1 MAHKKK
7 AKKVR
12 VDDSTQTQSKTG
24 KSTEKT
30 PDKKAAAKK
39 DSTSMIS
46 KMETVIKSAGKK
58 GIGALQAGQK
68 LGLIKEDMDPGDR
81 SVALKQVRTLCRRAV
96 NGAATKRN
104 GRTAV
109 YIHPTHA

>member
-1 MAHKKK
+1 MAQKKK
-7 AKKVR
+7 AKKGKGG
-12 VDDSTQTQSKTG
+12 STQARPQTD
-24 KSTEKT
+24 KSTTKT
-30 PDKKAAAKK
+30 PDKKVVAKK

-46 KMETVIKSAGKK
+46 KMETIIKNAGKK

-81 SVALKQVRTLCRRAV
+81 SVALKQVRTLCRRAAG
-96 NGAATKRN
+96 GAATKRN

-109 YIHPTHA
+109 YIHSTNV